1 MASSQNETSVV
12 SNLVITGESFPNG
25 AKESDE
31 MADMLERLW
40 QVESL
45 EIADTNCESEL
56 IKRKGDITFN
66 ASHYEVE
73 LPWRGDCL
81 PQSNNYEMCVTV
93 IAFKI
98 GEGAELLKEE
108 KERKGS
114 SKTVPET
121 EDQTLD
127 ESKLNTKRIHYS
139 PHHTVL
145 RRDRET
151 TKVGIVFSQV
161 VNIEATSNFFDFI
174 WEVLLK
180 VSQVL
185 IYNLLQ
191 DGMVMWTARIVLVC
205 I

>member
-1 MASSQNETSVV
+1 M
-12 SNLVITGESFPNG
+12 
-25 AKESDE
+25 
-31 MADMLERLW
+31 
-40 QVESL
+40 
-45 EIADTNCESEL
+45 
-56 IKRKGDITFN
+56 
-66 ASHYEVE
+66 
-73 LPWRGDCL
+73 
-81 PQSNNYEMCVTV
+81 
-93 IAFKI
+93 
-98 GEGAELLKEE
+98 
-108 KERKGS
+108 
-114 SKTVPET
+114 PET

-127 ESKLNTKRIHYS
+127 ESKLNTTRIHYS
-139 PHHTVL
+139 PHHTVV

-191 DGMVMWTARIVLVC
+191 DGMVMWTARIVLVW

>member
-1 MASSQNETSVV
+1 M
-12 SNLVITGESFPNG
+12 
-25 AKESDE
+25 
-31 MADMLERLW
+31 
-40 QVESL
+40 
-45 EIADTNCESEL
+45 
-56 IKRKGDITFN
+56 
-66 ASHYEVE
+66 
-73 LPWRGDCL
+73 
-81 PQSNNYEMCVTV
+81 
-93 IAFKI
+93 
-98 GEGAELLKEE
+98 
-108 KERKGS
+108 
-114 SKTVPET
+114 PET
-121 EDQTLD
+121 EDQMLD
-127 ESKLNTKRIHYS
+127 KSKLNTKRIHYS
-139 PHHTVL
+139 PHHTVV

>member
-1 MASSQNETSVV
+1 M
-12 SNLVITGESFPNG
+12 
-25 AKESDE
+25 
-31 MADMLERLW
+31 
-40 QVESL
+40 
-45 EIADTNCESEL
+45 
-56 IKRKGDITFN
+56 
-66 ASHYEVE
+66 
-73 LPWRGDCL
+73 
-81 PQSNNYEMCVTV
+81 
-93 IAFKI
+93 
-98 GEGAELLKEE
+98 
-108 KERKGS
+108 
-114 SKTVPET
+114 PET

-127 ESKLNTKRIHYS
+127 RSKLNKKRIHYS
-139 PHHTVL
+139 PHHTVV

-191 DGMVMWTARIVLVC
+191 DGMVMWTARIVLVW